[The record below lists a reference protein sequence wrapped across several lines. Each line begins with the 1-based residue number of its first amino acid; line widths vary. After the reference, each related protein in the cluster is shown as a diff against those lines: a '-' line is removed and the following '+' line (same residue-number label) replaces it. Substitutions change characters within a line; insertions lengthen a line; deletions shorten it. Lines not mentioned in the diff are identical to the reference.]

1 LEHVVDK
8 KRAHEAKADLNNL
21 ESYVRNNLS
30 ISAEITAIGQDEDAP
45 RDEIVDDNL
54 FKELL
59 ES

>member
-1 LEHVVDK
+1 VDK